1 MRRLLTLLA
10 VPVAALCAVGAASGS
25 TAGGDVSPRVVGPDR
40 ADAIAAE
47 WPFATLLN
55 PGYAYLCGGSVIS
68 SRWVLTAG
76 HCLYDGSGNLLSAFP
91 AYPGAYNRNALPA
104 GQLADAA
111 LEHPSYSPAGNPWDF
126 ALLRLPAPT
135 SATPVALPAPSEDA
149 AVDALRT
156 AVPATGPRNG
166 RIAGWGSTSDGCLP
180 ATPGCLPAILQHT
193 AGGVPLL
200 DDTVCQGGGSYGAAF
215 QAATMVCAGGYPTA
229 PPSVPDR
236 ANDTCQGDS
245 GGPLAVDLSGRRV
258 VVGVTSWGYDCG
270 DPRYPGVYAKVSA
283 ARDWICDTVTSPTAI
298 SAVVGS
304 STATAQWSP
313 DPTCPW
319 QDATVQVTASP
330 GGARATAPVSS
341 GAVTVGGLAAGTT
354 YTLSARVVSATGAAS
369 PAATTVVS
377 TPAAPPS
384 PAPAPTSSVATALPA
399 PCSQTF
405 YQQAKRTWR
414 TQAAPNGTSAVRV
427 LSRIRVYED
436 APAECRT
443 NLTFIFRDKRTGAR
457 LTQLPGSTLGYR
469 KLVGRDFSAPVISWP
484 TDREFKYAGADPTG
498 LNRDDARLVL
508 VSYLKRTSSMPAQ
521 SNVELL
527 VVRRIP
533 GDPTQA
539 ESATNPEYAQK
550 NAFGIGVGW
559 AVVS

>member
-1 MRRLLTLLA
+1 VRRLLALLS

-47 WPFATLLN
+47 WPFATFLN

-76 HCLYDGSGNLLSAFP
+76 HCLYDGSGNPLSAFP
-91 AYPGAYNRNALPA
+91 ASPGAYNRNALPA

-111 LEHPSYSPAGNPWDF
+111 LAHPSYSPAGNPWDF
-126 ALLRLPAPT
+126 ALLRMPAPT
-135 SATPVALPAPSEDA
+135 SATPVALPAPSEDS

-166 RIAGWGSTSDGCLP
+166 RIAGWGLTTNGGSTS
-180 ATPGCLPAILQHT
+180 TILQHA

-200 DDTVCQGGGSYGAAF
+200 DDAVCAGGGSYGSAF
-215 QAATMVCAGGYPTA
+215 QPATMVCAGGYPDPLGPPA
-229 PPSVPDR
+229 PDD

-258 VVGVTSWGYDCG
+258 VVGVTSWGYSCG

-313 DPTCPW
+313 DATCPW

-330 GGARATAPVSS
+330 GGATATAPVSA
-341 GAVTVGGLAAGTT
+341 GAATVGGLAAGTR
-354 YTLSARVVSATGAAS
+354 YTLSARVVSATGAAP
-369 PAATTVVS
+369 PAATTAVS
-377 TPAAPPS
+377 TPAAAPA

-436 APAECRT
+436 APGECRT
-443 NLTFIFRDKRTGAR
+443 NLTFIFRDTRTGAR

-469 KLVGRDFSAPVISWP
+469 RLVGRDFSAPVISWP
-484 TDREFKYAGADPTG
+484 TNREFKYAGADPTG

>member
-1 MRRLLTLLA
+1 
-10 VPVAALCAVGAASGS
+10 VA
-25 TAGGDVSPRVVGPDR
+25 PRVVGPDR
-40 ADAIAAE
+40 ADAVAAE

-55 PGYAYLCGGSVIS
+55 PGNSYLCGGSVIS

-76 HCLYDGSGNLLSAFP
+76 HCLYDGSGNPLTVFP
-91 AYPGAYNRNALPA
+91 EWPGAYTRAALPA
-104 GQLADAA
+104 GQVADAA
-111 LEHPSYSPAGNPWDF
+111 LAHPSYSPAANPWDF
-126 ALLRLPAPT
+126 ALLRLPNPT

-166 RIAGWGSTSDGCLP
+166 RIAGWGLTTDGGSSTS
-180 ATPGCLPAILQHT
+180 TILQHT

-200 DDTVCQGGGSYGAAF
+200 DDAVCAGGGSYGAAF
-215 QAATMVCAGGYPTA
+215 QPTTMVCAGGYPTA

-258 VVGVTSWGYDCG
+258 IVGVTSWGYDCG

-298 SAVVGS
+298 SAVAGS
-304 STATAQWSP
+304 GTATAQWSP

-330 GGARATAPVSS
+330 GGATATAPVSA
-341 GAVTVGGLAAGTT
+341 GAATVVGLAAGTT
-354 YTLSARVVSATGAAS
+354 YTLSARVVSGTGAAP
-369 PAATTVVS
+369 PAATTAV
-377 TPAAPPS
+377 TMPGA
-384 PAPAPTSSVATALPA
+384 APAPTAVPVAAVPA
-399 PCSQTF
+399 PCSKTF
-405 YQQAKRTWR
+405 YQQDKRTWR
-414 TQAAPNGTSAVRV
+414 TQAAPNGTRAVRV

-436 APAECRT
+436 APSECRT
-443 NLTFIFRDKRTGAR
+443 NLTFIFRDTRTGTR

-469 KLVGRDFSAPVISWP
+469 KLVGKDFSAPVISWP
-484 TDREFKYAGADPTG
+484 TDREFKYTGADPTG

-521 SNVELL
+521 SNVELV

-533 GDPTQA
+533 GDPTQP
-539 ESATNPEYAQK
+539 ESGTNPEYAQK
-550 NAFGIGVGW
+550 NAFGIDIGW

>member
-1 MRRLLTLLA
+1 MRRLLALLA
-10 VPVAALCAVGAASGS
+10 VPAAALAVAGAASGA

-40 ADAIAAE
+40 QTATPAD
-47 WPFATLLN
+47 WPFATVVY
-55 PGYAYLCGGSVIS
+55 PDGFLCGGSVVS
-68 SRWVLTAG
+68 PRWVLTAA
-76 HCLYDGSGNLLSAFP
+76 HCTTGIASFSL
-91 AYPGAYNRNALPA
+91 YPGAFDQLALPP
-104 GQLADAA
+104 GQVADAA
-111 LEHPSYSPAGNPWDF
+111 VAHPGYVSTIGGDDPWDF
-126 ALLRLPAPT
+126 ALLRLPSPT
-135 SATPVALPAPSEDA
+135 AVDAVPLQAPSDDA
-149 AVDALRT
+149 AVSALRV
-156 AVPATGPRNG
+156 ASPGPGPTYPG
-166 RIAGWGSTSDGCLP
+166 RIAGWGATTWNGFTAQLLQETNGGIPILTDASCSARYIP
-180 ATPGCLPAILQHT
+180 AG
-193 AGGVPLL
+193 L
-200 DDTVCQGGGSYGAAF
+200 DYDP
-215 QAATMVCAGGYPTA
+215 ATMVCAGGEPAT
-229 PPSVPDR
+229 PSSPNS

-245 GGPLAVDLSGRRV
+245 GGPLVAEVNGRRV
-258 VVGVTSWGYDCG
+258 QVGVTSWGQRCG
-270 DPRYPGVYAKVSA
+270 DPQYPGVYAKVSA

-304 STATAQWSP
+304 GTATAQWSP

-330 GGARATAPVSS
+330 GGATATAPVSA
-341 GAVTVGGLAAGTT
+341 GAATVGGLTAGTT
-354 YTLSARVVSATGAAS
+354 YTLSARVVSATGAAP
-369 PAATTVVS
+369 PAATTAV
-377 TPAAPPS
+377 TMPGGA
-384 PAPAPTSSVATALPA
+384 PAPAPTSSPAPTVPA

-405 YQQAKRTWR
+405 YQQDTRTWR

-427 LSRIRVYED
+427 LSRIRIYED

-484 TDREFKYAGADPTG
+484 TDREFKYTGADPTG
-498 LNRDDARLVL
+498 LDRDDARLVL

-527 VVRRIP
+527 VVSRIP

-539 ESATNPEYAQK
+539 ESATNPEYAQR
-550 NAFGIGVGW
+550 NAFGINVGW